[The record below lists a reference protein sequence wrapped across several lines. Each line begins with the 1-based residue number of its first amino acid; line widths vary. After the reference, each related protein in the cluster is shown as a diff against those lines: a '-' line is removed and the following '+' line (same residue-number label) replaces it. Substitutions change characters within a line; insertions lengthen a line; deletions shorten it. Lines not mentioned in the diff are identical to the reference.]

1 MLTENDKSLIKQMIA
16 AGRFPTI
23 ADLVAEYNAQHS
35 KELIESMGEKY
46 LCHPNN
52 KVQRLEVPLN
62 PLEEHMKE
70 RLNNA

>member
-1 MLTENDKSLIKQMIA
+1 MLTDNDKSLIKQMIA

-23 ADLVAEYNAQHS
+23 ADLVAQYNEEHS
-35 KELIESMGEKY
+35 KALIEDMGEKY

-52 KVQRLEVPLN
+52 HIKKLDVPLN

-70 RLNNA
+70 RFNNA